1 MQRTAANT
9 AKRAR
14 LHGAPGRENMAG
26 RWGLAAAGLR
36 MKLPKS
42 WSAPIRGLALS
53 LAIAT
58 GAGGAGAQQPQQGP
72 LPFGASEAA
81 LSPAEAMKQ
90 VELMAQT
97 LAQLQ
102 PQRPGVV
109 DTYVLSASFYNDPV
123 FESEAKEAA
132 AVLARRYDAE
142 GRTIILSLGRGA
154 NVPRTYAAASP
165 NNFQAALGKIGA
177 TIDPNEDLVIVFTTS
192 HGGQDG
198 TVALMEANR
207 MQGGLRPLNLRTSL
221 QQAGIRNKVIIV
233 SACFSGHF
241 ILPFS
246 ADPGAL
252 VLTAAAADKT
262 SFGCEPSRDWTYFG
276 DALFNH
282 ALRGGQGLIESYNDA
297 LTLISAWEK
306 DLHVKWEALPVSQK
320 KPGTE
325 PLPSNP
331 QSNIGDAVE
340 PLVARA
346 EAYGVAINC
355 AAHLSFAIDRAK
367 AGRPLKGLADWA
379 ALSTAQQA
387 AQGRAVAEGA
397 RRQRSTSDVA
407 KAVAA
412 TAAGV
417 LQLYNTQA
425 AEVTARTAKCATP
438 AP

>member
-1 MQRTAANT
+1 MGRRGKGTCA
-9 AKRAR
+9 
-14 LHGAPGRENMAG
+14 HGGV
-26 RWGLAAAGLR
+26 LAAAGLR
-36 MKLPKS
+36 MNWPKS
-42 WSAPIRGLALS
+42 WSARIAGVALFLAVGVGT
-53 LAIAT
+53 IA
-58 GAGGAGAQQPQQGP
+58 AVGGSAAAQQQQGP
-72 LPFGASEAA
+72 PGFGASEGA
-81 LSPAEAMKQ
+81 LPPAEALKQ
-90 VELMAQT
+90 VELMAQA

-109 DTYVLSASFYNDPV
+109 DTYVLSAGFYNDPV

-142 GRTIILSLGRGA
+142 GRTIILSAGRGA
-154 NVPRTYAAASP
+154 NVPRTYPAATP

-192 HGGQDG
+192 HGAQDG
-198 TVALMEANR
+198 MVALVESNR
-207 MQGGLRPLNLRTSL
+207 MQGGLRPINLRTSL

-241 ILPFS
+241 IMPFS

-282 ALRGGQGLIESYNDA
+282 ALRGGQSLIESYNDA
-297 LTLISAWEK
+297 LSLISTWEK
-306 DLHVKWEALPVSQK
+306 DLHVKWQGLPASQK

-331 QSNIGDAVE
+331 QSNIGDAVDA
-340 PLVARA
+340 LVVKA
-346 EAYGVAINC
+346 EAYGMAINC
-355 AAHLSFAIDRAK
+355 AAHLSVAVDRAK
-367 AGRPLKGLADWA
+367 AGRPLKGLTDWA
-379 ALSTAQQA
+379 ALSTVQQA

-397 RRQRSTSDVA
+397 KRQRSTSDVA
-407 KAVAA
+407 RAVAA
-412 TAAGV
+412 TAANV
-417 LQLYNTQA
+417 LQLYNAQA
-425 AEVTARTAKCATP
+425 AEVTARTAKCAAP

>member
-1 MQRTAANT
+1 MNWPKNWSAWIAGVALCLIAAGAGTAA
-9 AKRAR
+9 
-14 LHGAPGRENMAG
+14 
-26 RWGLAAAGLR
+26 
-36 MKLPKS
+36 
-42 WSAPIRGLALS
+42 
-53 LAIAT
+53 
-58 GAGGAGAQQPQQGP
+58 AQQQQGP
-72 LPFGASEAA
+72 PPFGASEAA
-81 LSPAEAMKQ
+81 LPPGEALKQ

-132 AVLARRYDAE
+132 AVLARRFDAE
-142 GRTIILSLGRGA
+142 GRTIILSTGRGA
-154 NVPRTYAAASP
+154 NVPRTYPSATP

-207 MQGGLRPLNLRTSL
+207 MQGGLRPLSLRTALS
-221 QQAGIRNKVIIV
+221 QAGIRNKVIIV

-246 ADPGAL
+246 SDPGAL

-282 ALRGGQGLIESYNDA
+282 ALRGGSSLLESYDDA
-297 LTLISAWEK
+297 LSLIATWEK
-306 DLHVKWEALPVSQK
+306 DLHVKWEALPASQK

-331 QSNIGDAVE
+331 QSNVGDAVDSV
-340 PLVARA
+340 VAKA
-346 EAYGVAINC
+346 EAYGLAINC
-355 AAHLSFAIDRAK
+355 AAQLSVAVDRAK
-367 AGRPLKGLADWA
+367 TGRPFKGLSDWA
-379 ALSTAQQA
+379 ALSTAQLA
-387 AQGRAVAEGA
+387 AQARAVAEGA
-397 RRQRSTSDVA
+397 KRQRSTSDVA

-417 LQLYNTQA
+417 LQLYNAQPA
-425 AEVTARTAKCATP
+425 DVTSRTAKCAAP

>member
-1 MQRTAANT
+1 MNS
-9 AKRAR
+9 
-14 LHGAPGRENMAG
+14 
-26 RWGLAAAGLR
+26 
-36 MKLPKS
+36 PKS
-42 WSAPIRGLALS
+42 WSARIAGLALS
-53 LAIAT
+53 VLTAA
-58 GAGGAGAQQPQQGP
+58 GAGSAAAQQPQGP
-72 LPFGASEAA
+72 PPFGASEAA
-81 LSPAEAMKQ
+81 MPPVEAMEQ

-97 LAQLQ
+97 LSQIQ
-102 PQRPGVV
+102 PQRPGVI

-142 GRTIILSLGRGA
+142 GRTIILSAGRGA

-192 HGGQDG
+192 HGGPDG
-198 TVALMEANR
+198 TVALVEANR
-207 MQGGLRPLNLRTSL
+207 MQGGLRPLNLRLSL
-221 QQAGIRNKVIIV
+221 NQAGIRNKVIIV

-252 VLTAAAADKT
+252 VLTAAAADNT

-282 ALRGGQGLIESYNDA
+282 ALRGGDGLIASYNQA
-297 LTLISAWEK
+297 LELISGWEK
-306 DLHVKWEALPVSQK
+306 DLHVKWEALPASQK

-331 QSNIGDAVE
+331 QANIGDAID
-340 PLVARA
+340 PLVTEA

-355 AAHLSFAIDRAK
+355 AAHLAFAVDRAK
-367 AGRPLKGLADWA
+367 AGRPLKGLSDWA

-397 RRQRSTSDVA
+397 KRQRSTSDVA

-412 TAAGV
+412 TAATV
-417 LQLYNTQA
+417 LQLHNTQA
-425 AEVTARTAKCATP
+425 SEVTARTAKCAAP

>member
-1 MQRTAANT
+1 MN
-9 AKRAR
+9 
-14 LHGAPGRENMAG
+14 
-26 RWGLAAAGLR
+26 W
-36 MKLPKS
+36 PKS
-42 WSAPIRGLALS
+42 WSARIASVALS
-53 LAIAT
+53 MVIAA
-58 GAGGAGAQQPQQGP
+58 GAGSATAQQQGP
-72 LPFGASEAA
+72 PGFGASEAA
-81 LSPAEAMKQ
+81 LPPGEALKQ
-90 VELMAQT
+90 VELIAQT
-97 LAQLQ
+97 LSQLQ

-109 DTYVLSASFYNDPV
+109 DTYVLSAAFYNDPV
-123 FESEAKEAA
+123 FESEAKEVA

-142 GRTIILSLGRGA
+142 GRTIVLSAGRGA
-154 NVPRTYAAASP
+154 NVPRSYPAASP

-177 TIDPNEDLVIVFTTS
+177 TIDPSEDLVIVFATS
-192 HGGQDG
+192 HGAQDG
-198 TVALMEANR
+198 MVALLEANR
-207 MQGGLRPLNLRTSL
+207 MQGGLRPLNLRTAL
-221 QQAGIRNKVIIV
+221 QQAGIRNKVVII

-241 ILPFS
+241 IMPFS

-306 DLHVKWEALPVSQK
+306 DLHVKWEALPASQK

-340 PLVARA
+340 PLVVKA
-346 EAYGVAINC
+346 EAYGLAVNC
-355 AAHLSFAIDRAK
+355 AAHLSFAVDRAK
-367 AGRPLKGLADWA
+367 AGRPIKGLADWA

-397 RRQRSTSDVA
+397 RRQRSNADVA
-407 KAVAA
+407 KAVAS
-412 TAAGV
+412 TAATV
-417 LQLYNTQA
+417 LQLYNAQA
-425 AEVTARTAKCATP
+425 ADVTTRTAKCATP

>member
-1 MQRTAANT
+1 MNGY
-9 AKRAR
+9 K
-14 LHGAPGRENMAG
+14 N
-26 RWGLAAAGLR
+26 
-36 MKLPKS
+36 
-42 WSAPIRGLALS
+42 WSARIAGAALS
-53 LAIAT
+53 VTILA
-58 GAGGAGAQQPQQGP
+58 GAGPASAQQQQGP

-81 LSPAEAMKQ
+81 MPPGEALKQ
-90 VELMAQT
+90 VEMMAQT
-97 LAQLQ
+97 LSQLQ

-142 GRTIILSLGRGA
+142 GRTIILSAGRGT
-154 NVPRTYAAASP
+154 NVPRSYPAASP

-198 TVALMEANR
+198 TVALVEANR
-207 MQGGLRPLNLRTSL
+207 MQGGLRALNLRAALS
-221 QQAGIRNKVIIV
+221 QAGIRNKVIIV

-282 ALRGGQGLIESYNDA
+282 ALRGGDALVESYNEA
-297 LTLISAWEK
+297 LDQIASWER
-306 DLHVKWEALPVSQK
+306 DLHAKWEALPASQK

-331 QSNIGDAVE
+331 QSNVGEAVDA
-340 PLVARA
+340 LVTKA
-346 EAYGVAINC
+346 EAYGLAVNC
-355 AAHLSFAIDRAK
+355 AAHLSVAVDRAK
-367 AGRPLKGLADWA
+367 AGRPLKGLSDWA
-379 ALSTAQQA
+379 ALSATQLAV
-387 AQGRAVAEGA
+387 QGRAIAEGA
-397 RRQRSTSDVA
+397 RRQRSTGDVA

-412 TAAGV
+412 TAAGL
-417 LQLYNTQA
+417 LQLYNTQPA
-425 AEVTARTAKCATP
+425 DVTARTAKCAAP